1 MNSETTLNTI
11 AASAGDIT
19 LQGGLLNVLGWTEK
33 VKYLN
38 ITSSMIN
45 GGIKG
50 FLFETLKVV
59 SLAYTA
65 AANTTY
71 KFSVTQTINGESFT
85 RVIPYISDSTGADAT
100 IASNIVSAFNKLGFQ
115 ITASGSAT
123 PLTFTAI
130 TGNATFSLVNVQNT
144 TPTVTATVASQT
156 STSIAAGSTVDL
168 PYIVTKAAHGLTNGM
183 TIVMTGALG
192 TGLANVNGIWRI
204 TYISSST
211 FSLDGSRGTG
221 SITNATGDFYTIAQD
236 KFGYGADLITAGVTG
251 ASSLTLYS
259 LLNVVYG
266 NDVTNLATAAR
277 VQNGNSQKL
286 WVSAATVAAP
296 NTPTTNFTAFVVRL
310 LEIANA
316 HEAGGV
322 VADAEVVAK
331 V

>member
-11 AASAGDIT
+11 AASAGDIS
-19 LQGGLLNVLGWTEK
+19 LQGSFLNVTGWTEK
-33 VKYLN
+33 VKYLT
-38 ITSSMIN
+38 ISSSMVN

-71 KFSVTQTINGESFT
+71 KFSVTQTLNGESFN
-85 RVIPYISDSTGADAT
+85 RVITYVSDSTGADAT
-100 IASNIVSAFNKLGFQ
+100 IASAIVTAFNKLGFG

-130 TGNATFSLVNVQNT
+130 TGTATFTLVNIQNT

-156 STSIAAGSTVDL
+156 ATSIAAGATVDL

-192 TGLANVNGIWRI
+192 TGLANVNGTWRV

-221 SITNATGDFYTIAQD
+221 SITNATGDFVTIAQD
-236 KFGYGADLITAGVTG
+236 KFGYGAQLVTAGVAN
-251 ASSLTLYS
+251 ASALTLYS
-259 LLNVVYG
+259 LLNVEYG
-266 NDVTNLATAAR
+266 NAVTDMATIGR
-277 VQNGNSQKL
+277 TQVGNSQKL

-296 NTPTTNFTAFVVRL
+296 NTPTTNFTAFVQRM

-316 HEAGGV
+316 HEASGV